1 MQRFFIKNTL
11 LKIPC
16 SVTMLNIRIIF
27 LVDFWG
33 VFTITIR
40 PFTFVGYDMII
51 AKLARIVVY
60 LSSQFEPA
68 GLNRGAVV
76 K

>member
-1 MQRFFIKNTL
+1 MKNTL
-11 LKIPC
+11 LKIPY

-40 PFTFVGYDMII
+40 PFTFVGYDMIV
-51 AKLARIVVY
+51 AKLAHAHCC
-60 LSSQFEPA
+60 LSVISI
-68 GLNRGAVV
+68 
-76 K
+76 